1 MTSEFSPG
9 YFSGVKVTINNK
21 YVVLESAIGPQSSKA
36 VKSDIMSITIAAGTK
51 FGEAVLQL
59 NGDQKVLA
67 SLTTGTTWAD
77 KTRNWLMNELN
88 LPSQA

>member
-9 YFSGVKVTINNK
+9 FFSGVKVTINNK

-36 VKSDIMSITIAAGTK
+36 VKSDIVSITVAPGTK

-59 NGDQKVLA
+59 NGNQKVLA

-77 KTRNWLMNELN
+77 KTKKWLVNELN
-88 LPSQA
+88 LPGQA